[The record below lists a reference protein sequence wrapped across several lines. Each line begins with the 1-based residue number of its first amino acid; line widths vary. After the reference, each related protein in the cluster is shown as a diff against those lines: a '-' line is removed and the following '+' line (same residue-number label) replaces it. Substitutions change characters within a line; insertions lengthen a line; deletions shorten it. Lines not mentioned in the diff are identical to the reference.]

1 MESPMR
7 ILSPLILLILALHL
21 GGGSASAALRID
33 EGLVF
38 SPPDWPQTLAGDF
51 YRPAD
56 CARCPVV
63 VLVHGGSWK
72 SGKPEHM
79 RGFAEAL
86 ASHGYASFSVQY
98 RLVPEWRFPAQLD
111 DVQLALRWLAREADG
126 LGIDAERIGIWGYS
140 AGAQLAALAGLVTD
154 SPRVRVVV
162 AGGGPADMIYAS
174 TSPVVHALM
183 GGQIDDMPEA
193 YRAASPLH
201 QVDGDAPPTF
211 IYHAAWDWIV
221 ATEHAR
227 RLHAALQNAGV
238 ASELHWVPARG
249 HVAAFLFP
257 GEARDRAIGFL
268 DRYLRG

>member
-1 MESPMR
+1 M
-7 ILSPLILLILALHL
+7 LA
-21 GGGSASAALRID
+21 GGCSLRAALRVD
-33 EGLVF
+33 PGLVF
-38 SPPDWPQTLAGDF
+38 SPPGWPQTLAGDL
-51 YRPAD
+51 YRPAS
-56 CARCPVV
+56 CAPCPVV

-72 SGKPEHM
+72 GGSRAQM
-79 RGFAEAL
+79 RALGEAL
-86 ASHGYASFSVQY
+86 AGHGYAAFSVQY
-98 RLVPEWRFPAQLD
+98 RLVPDARFPAQLD
-111 DVQLALRWLAREADG
+111 DVQLALRWLADEGATHG
-126 LGIDAERIGIWGYS
+126 LDPARIGIWGYS

-183 GGQIDDMPEA
+183 GGRIDDMPEA

-221 ATEHAR
+221 ATEHSR
-227 RLHAALQNAGV
+227 RLHAALERAGV
-238 ASELHWVPARG
+238 PSELHWVPMRG

-257 GEARDRAIGFL
+257 GTTFERAADFL
-268 DRYLRG
+268 DRHLH